1 MYTKQEIILRSYR
14 EGKSQRSI
22 SRELKISRITVK
34 RYIEEYESMLNKG
47 SSDESSISTYLSTSP
62 SYNKGKR
69 RKLKLTQDVTS
80 FIDKL
85 LEDNKLKQQQ
95 GLRKQLLK
103 KYDIYEQLNPTR
115 HI

>member
-22 SRELKISRITVK
+22 SRELKISRIIVK
-34 RYIEEYESMLNKG
+34 RYIKEYESMLSKG
-47 SSDESSISTYLSTSP
+47 SSDHSAISTYLSTSP
-62 SYNKGKR
+62 SYKKSNR
-69 RKLKLTQDVTS
+69 SKLKLTQDVTA
-80 FIDKL
+80 FIDRL

-103 KYDIYEQLNPTR
+103 KYDIRTIKPTWL
-115 HI
+115 